1 MNIQSIAPYI
11 LIVSV
16 LGLLLIA
23 AILYFDTK
31 KRKKEQVNIGG
42 EISKTN
48 KAAQF
53 NKFTQSSYNR
63 FSRIP
68 GFKRIIIN
76 IRKRIE
82 TLSVYDEYKLR
93 VEVMKIIFSI
103 IALVILIVTVLL
115 FIRPSL
121 MTAFWVLLGL
131 VFLSGVLIDYFVY
144 RVEYKLLSQLKEFN
158 NRIRFFYQ
166 QTKMV
171 DEAVYD
177 SLAFVGPEMLA
188 QAEHIYNILTHVNP
202 EKELLKYE
210 EVAPTRFLKVLA
222 GLSLLVKD
230 QGDVISDNESA
241 YLRGLSAIN
250 EELNNEIIY
259 RSKLSYQMRSMGP
272 VALLPV
278 FLALPLK
285 NWSITSFPVVKQFY
299 DSTIGFFTEVLV
311 YAIALVC
318 YLVIRKMKN
327 VSENTQAMNRKNV
340 FWERK
345 LLEKVPF
352 LDKAMAGLSPTPYTK
367 RYFKLEKLLKDAN
380 SSLKIKWLTLH
391 RFLIGITV
399 FLLLTA
405 GFIYAHNREET
416 SVLSSSIDVTMFS
429 GNLTEKE
436 IEVDRELTEFDKQ
449 VINQL
454 QDASEKPTREDFET
468 YIANQMGL
476 DIEDPKVASTVER
489 INNKWDVVE
498 NAFFKWWELLIVI
511 VISFVTAYLPVGN
524 LRLQK
529 YLRYKDMDSE
539 VHQILVLITILRRFD
554 SMTVPTILGWMERFA
569 IIFREP
575 ISICLQD
582 FDSGPDEALDLLNI
596 TVSFEPFQQI
606 VERLKLCVTRISIK
620 EAFDDIEMERQFY
633 IEKRKEDQNRTLET
647 RQIMGTFTSLTP
659 IVCTFLMYLV
669 IPMMYI
675 TVIKSTETISQLG
688 F

>member
-1 MNIQSIAPYI
+1 MNIQTILPYL
-11 LIVSV
+11 LIFSV
-16 LGLLLIA
+16 VGLLLIA
-23 AILYFDTK
+23 TFLYFDIK
-31 KRKKEQVNIGG
+31 KRKKEQVSIGG
-42 EISKTN
+42 EISKTA

-53 NKFTQSSYNR
+53 NKVAQSSYNR
-63 FSRIP
+63 LMKIP
-68 GFKRIIIN
+68 GIKRIILN

-93 VEVMKIIFSI
+93 TEVMKIIFSV

-115 FIRPSL
+115 LIQPGL

-158 NRIRFFYQ
+158 NRVRFFYQ

-171 DEAVYD
+171 DEAIYD

-188 QAEHIYNILTHVNP
+188 QAEHIYNILTHVDP

-222 GLSLLVKD
+222 GLSLLVKN
-230 QGDVISDNESA
+230 QGDVITDNESA
-241 YLRGLSAIN
+241 YLRGLNAIN

-278 FLALPLK
+278 FIALPLK
-285 NWSITSFPVVKQFY
+285 NWSLTSFPIVKQFY

-311 YAIALVC
+311 YAIALIC

-327 VSENTQAMNRKNV
+327 VSENTQAMNKKNV

-345 LLEKVPF
+345 LLEKVPL
-352 LDKAMAGLSPTPYTK
+352 LDKFMAGLSPTPYTK
-367 RYFKLEKLLKDAN
+367 KYFKLEKLLKDSN
-380 SSLKIKWLTLH
+380 SPLKIKWLTLH
-391 RFLIGITV
+391 RFLIGLTV
-399 FLLLTA
+399 FLMLSV
-405 GFIYAHNREET
+405 GFIYAHKREET
-416 SVLSSSIDVTMFS
+416 SILSNSLDLSMFS
-429 GNLTEKE
+429 GELTERE
-436 IEVDRELTEFDKQ
+436 IELDRELTEFDNQ

-454 QDASEKPTREDFET
+454 KDLSEKPSQENFEA
-468 YIANQMGL
+468 YIATQMGL
-476 DIEDPKVASTVER
+476 DVKDPKVANAIER
-489 INNKWDVVE
+489 INKKWDVVST
-498 NAFFKWWELLIVI
+498 AFFKWWELLIVI
-511 VISFVTAYLPVGN
+511 LISLVAAYLPVAN

-539 VHQILVLITILRRFD
+539 VHQILVLTSILRKFD
-554 SMTVPTILGWMERFA
+554 SMTVPTILNWMERFA

-633 IEKRKEDQNRTLET
+633 IEKRKEDQNRTLES
-647 RQIMGTFTSLTP
+647 RQILGTFTSLTP
-659 IVCTFLMYLV
+659 IACTFFMYLV

-675 TVIKSTETISQLG
+675 TVIQSTDTLSLLG
-688 F
+688 G

>member
-1 MNIQSIAPYI
+1 MNIQTIAPYI

-16 LGLLLIA
+16 LGLILIA
-23 AILYFDTK
+23 TFVYFDMK
-31 KRKKEQVNIGG
+31 KRKKEQVSIGG

-53 NKFTQSSYNR
+53 NKFTQGSYNR
-63 FSRIP
+63 LMRIP
-68 GFKRIIIN
+68 GFKRIILN

-93 VEVMKIIFSI
+93 TEVMKIIFSV
-103 IALVILIVTVLL
+103 IALVILIVTALL

-131 VFLSGVLIDYFVY
+131 IFLSGVLIDYFVY

-230 QGDVISDNESA
+230 QGDVITDNESA

-272 VALLPV
+272 VALIPV

-285 NWSITSFPVVKQFY
+285 NWSITSFPIVKQFY

-311 YAIALVC
+311 YAIALIC

-327 VSENTQAMNRKNV
+327 VSENTQAMNKKNV
-340 FWERK
+340 FWEKK
-345 LLEKVPF
+345 LLEKVPL
-352 LDKAMAGLSPTPYTK
+352 LDKVMAGLSPTPYTK

-380 SSLKIKWLTLH
+380 SPLKIKWLTLH
-391 RFLIGITV
+391 RCLIGITV
-399 FLLLTA
+399 FLLLTG
-405 GFIYAHNREET
+405 GFIYAHKREET
-416 SVLSSSIDVTMFS
+416 SALSSSLDLSMFS
-429 GNLTEKE
+429 ANLTEKE
-436 IEVDRELTEFDKQ
+436 IELDREATQFDKQ
-449 VINQL
+449 VINHL
-454 QDASEKPTREDFET
+454 KEASEKPSREDFEA
-468 YIANQMGL
+468 YIAKQMGL

-489 INNKWDVVE
+489 INNKLDVVE

-511 VISFVTAYLPVGN
+511 VISFATAYLPVGN

-554 SMTVPTILGWMERFA
+554 SMTVPTILSWMERFA

-575 ISICLQD
+575 VSICLQD
-582 FDSGPDEALDLLNI
+582 FDSGPDEALDSLNI

-659 IVCTFLMYLV
+659 IVCTLLLYLV